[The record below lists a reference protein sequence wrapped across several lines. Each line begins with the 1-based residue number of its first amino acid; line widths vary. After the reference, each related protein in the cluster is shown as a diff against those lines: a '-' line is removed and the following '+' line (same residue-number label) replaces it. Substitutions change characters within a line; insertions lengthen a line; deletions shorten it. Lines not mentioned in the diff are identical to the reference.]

1 MSSQK
6 SADAT
11 AQSDRRHGPLTVIE
25 AGTLPQLQPEEVL
38 YFDFSQCQAINNP
51 GVIPCLTTLRI
62 INKHTA
68 AAITYGLDK
77 KK

>member
-1 MSSQK
+1 MISRK

-11 AQSDRRHGPLTVIE
+11 AQSDRRHGPLTIVE

-51 GVIPCLTTLRI
+51 GVIPCLITLRI
-62 INKHTA
+62 FNTHTSGST
-68 AAITYGLDK
+68 TYRLGRK
-77 KK
+77 E